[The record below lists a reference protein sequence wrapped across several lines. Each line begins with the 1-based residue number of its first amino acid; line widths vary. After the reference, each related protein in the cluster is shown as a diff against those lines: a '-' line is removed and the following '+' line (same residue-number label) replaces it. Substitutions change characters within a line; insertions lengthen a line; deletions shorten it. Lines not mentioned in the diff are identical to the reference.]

1 MDLHKNKILNNA
13 LYNDTGQDSF
23 WSRIIL
29 NELYEFKCPLF
40 EKSHH
45 SKIWTVEKKTSMILL
60 PISLISIKVYPTW
73 THSFHNENHANTGNF
88 LNNYRHYPKEKIL
101 KSDSTQNRVIYRHH
115 GFNIIKK
122 DIYKRTALRLKT
134 CTSILS
140 LKPWKFSKC
149 FTLKEGP
156 WHERP
161 YRMNWRQRHQSMN
174 FENNL
179 KPLYVKPQNVP
190 LSSRLKAR

>member
-1 MDLHKNKILNNA
+1 MNLKVLYLKNHTIPRFGLWRKRCRRYYYPYPSFQLRCIQHELIRSITKIMPTLEIFWIII
-13 LYNDTGQDSF
+13 DT
-23 WSRIIL
+23 I
-29 NELYEFKCPLF
+29 P
-40 EKSHH
+40 
-45 SKIWTVEKKTSMILL
+45 KK
-60 PISLISIKVYPTW
+60 
-73 THSFHNENHANTGNF
+73 
-88 LNNYRHYPKEKIL
+88 KIL

-161 YRMNWRQRHQSMN
+161 YRMNWRQRHHSMN

-179 KPLYVKPQNVP
+179 KPLYVTPQNVP
-190 LSSRLKAR
+190 LSSLLKVR